1 MPEYYIP
8 ANFEDSGKLL
18 GIFPIRSVI
27 EAAIVSLPIAYLVFA
42 FVPLSLTWKIIIAAT
57 FIIPIG
63 GFALIGVSDDPLSV
77 FVRSVWRWLRNRK
90 IIEYRGETK

>member
-18 GIFPIRSVI
+18 GIFPLRNVI
-27 EAAIVSLPIAYLVFA
+27 EAVIVSLPIAYIVFA
-42 FVPLSLTWKIIIAAT
+42 FVPLILTWKIILAAT

-63 GFALIGVSDDPLSV
+63 GFALIGIKRRSA
-77 FVRSVWRWLRNRK
+77 VRIRAERLAMAAKPQNHRISR
-90 IIEYRGETK
+90 